1 MVDRQ
6 NDNNREDT
14 NNERVIDQK
23 FLKAEI
29 VNSVISRTSANIII
43 CQLENNND
51 PIEEALR
58 SHKET

>member
-6 NDNNREDT
+6 NDHNREDT
-14 NNERVIDQK
+14 NNECVINQK

-29 VNSVISRTSANIII
+29 VNSIISRTSANIII
-43 CQLENNND
+43 CQLENDND